1 MKGTSRESR
10 REFKTEN
17 RFGRLRSAFRCGLFC
32 VAIAVCIGFFCESNA
47 FGQVKPEIQKPVEQ
61 ATPAPSKDS
70 TGVGAAV
77 DPNKYLIGVEDV
89 MFVRTW
95 REPDFTLPVAVRP
108 DGKISLPLINDVQ
121 AAGLTP
127 MQLTADLKEK
137 LGKFINNPDITV
149 IVTEVRSKKFYI
161 DGEVNRPGAF
171 PLVTPLTVLEALS
184 ICGGF
189 KDFAN
194 QKDIRVLR
202 GAKVFKFNYKQVSRG
217 KNLEQNISVENGD
230 HIIVH

>member
-1 MKGTSRESR
+1 MKGTSRQAR
-10 REFKTEN
+10 RKFRARGTSSCLLLAV
-17 RFGRLRSAFRCGLFC
+17 FGVAFFSQSHAL
-32 VAIAVCIGFFCESNA
+32 
-47 FGQVKPEIQKPVEQ
+47 GQVKPEQPKPVEQ
-61 ATPAPSKDS
+61 ATTPPPSKDVS
-70 TGVGAAV
+70 TVGAAV
-77 DPNKYLIGVEDV
+77 DPNKYLIGPEDV

-127 MQLTADLKEK
+127 MQLTEDLKEK
-137 LGKFINNPDITV
+137 LSKFINNPDVTV
-149 IVTEVRSKKFYI
+149 IVTDVRSKKFYI

-171 PLVTPLTVLEALS
+171 PLVTPITILEALS
-184 ICGGF
+184 VCGGF

-194 QKDIRVLR
+194 QKDVRILR
-202 GAKVFKFNYKQVSRG
+202 GSKVFKFNYKQVSRG
-217 KNLEQNISVENGD
+217 KNLEQNILVQTGD

>member
-1 MKGTSRESR
+1 MKGTSREWR
-10 REFKTEN
+10 REFRARG
-17 RFGRLRSAFRCGLFC
+17 RFGCL
-32 VAIAVCIGFFCESNA
+32 IAAVLSVGFVSGSGA
-47 FGQVKPEIQKPVEQ
+47 LGQVKPDIPKPVEQ
-61 ATPAPSKDS
+61 VTPPPSKDA

-89 MFVRTW
+89 MYVRTW

-127 MQLTADLKEK
+127 MQLTDDLKEK
-137 LGKFINNPDITV
+137 LGKFINNPDVTV

-171 PLVTPLTVLEALS
+171 PLVTPITVLEALS
-184 ICGGF
+184 VCGGF

-194 QKDIRVLR
+194 QKDVRILR
-202 GAKVFKFNYKQVSRG
+202 GSKIFKFNYKQVTRG
-217 KNLEQNISVENGD
+217 KNLDQNIRVESGD